1 MYEQYLRG
9 SNLITLVK
17 SLSTSHDILLEELQ
31 NISKGI
37 DQAVE
42 GLSDSDLNFDKK
54 KLSLVT
60 ENSAIKL
67 EGGQAVG
74 EFLNSLKVSVLNFDL
89 HHYFL
94 FFTISNSSLTFSE
107 FQWLC

>member
-1 MYEQYLRG
+1 MYEQFLKG
-9 SNLITLVK
+9 STLITLVK
-17 SLSTSHDILLEELQ
+17 YLSTSHDILLEELQ

-67 EGGQAVG
+67 VGGQAVG

-89 HHYFL
+89 HYHYL
-94 FFTISNSSLTFSE
+94 FFTISNSYFFSPE
-107 FQWLC
+107 IQWFC